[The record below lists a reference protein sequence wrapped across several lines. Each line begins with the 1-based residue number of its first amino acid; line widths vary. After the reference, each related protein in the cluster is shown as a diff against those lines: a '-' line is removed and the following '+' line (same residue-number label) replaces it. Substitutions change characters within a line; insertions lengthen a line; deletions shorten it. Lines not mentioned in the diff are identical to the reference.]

1 MSTKRTEKKA
11 SLWER
16 KKTTIIIV
24 VAVSVAFLLY
34 KNKNR

>member
-1 MSTKRTEKKA
+1 MSNKRTENKA

-24 VAVSVAFLLY
+24 VAVSLAFLLY
-34 KNKNR
+34 KKK